1 MLRIQTRLALL
12 LACCLVPEFVLADE
26 PDRFARWEKS
36 ITAMEQKDREAKP
49 PQGAVLFAGSSS
61 TRLWNLEK
69 SFPGIPSINRGFG
82 GSEIADSTHFAARII
97 LPQRPKIIVLYAGD
111 NDINKGK
118 KADEVHRDFGLF
130 VKTIRA
136 ELPETRIVFIAIKPS
151 IKRWH
156 LVEEMRK
163 ANALIAAEAKKHE
176 KLDYVDID
184 TPMIGADGLPRK
196 DLFAGDGLHLNEA
209 GYRVWTK
216 LVMPLLK

>member
-1 MLRIQTRLALL
+1 MLRTQTRLTIL

-26 PDRFARWEKS
+26 SDGFDKWEKAIS
-36 ITAMEQKDREAKP
+36 AMEQKDREVKP

-61 TRLWNLEK
+61 TRRWNLGK
-69 SFPGIPSINRGFG
+69 FFPEIPSVNRGFG
-82 GSEIADSTHFAARII
+82 GSKLVDSTHFAARII

-111 NDINKGK
+111 NDINKGL
-118 KADEVHRDFGLF
+118 KADEVYHDFGLF

-136 ELPETRIVFIAIKPS
+136 ELPETRIIFIAIKPS

-163 ANALIAAEAKKHE
+163 ANGLIAAEAKKHD
-176 KLDYVDID
+176 KLDYVDVD
-184 TPMIGADGLPRK
+184 TPMIGMDGLPRK
-196 DLFAGDGLHLNEA
+196 ELFTDDGLHLNEA

-216 LVMPLLK
+216 LVKPLLK